1 MFNAFV
7 CRNCETALLVFM
19 RESYIVPNTRA
30 NSMRKLKM
38 HSITELVLYAVK
50 NRIIMVAD
58 VAEQASESRSRGG
71 GVSVK

>member
-7 CRNCETALLVFM
+7 CRNCESALLVFM
-19 RESYIVPNTRA
+19 RESYVDPDTRA

-38 HSITELVLYAVK
+38 HSITDIRGEEPDYHG
-50 NRIIMVAD
+50 RRC
-58 VAEQASESRSRGG
+58 AEQASESRSRGG

>member
-38 HSITELVLYAVK
+38 HAITELALYAVK

-58 VAEQASESRSRGG
+58 VAEQASKAAA
-71 GVSVK
+71 GVGASA

>member
-1 MFNAFV
+1 
-7 CRNCETALLVFM
+7 
-19 RESYIVPNTRA
+19 
-30 NSMRKLKM
+30 MRKLKM

>member
-7 CRNCETALLVFM
+7 CRNCESALLVFM

-50 NRIIMVAD
+50 RNIMEAD
-58 VAEQASESRSRGG
+58 VAEQASKAASRGG